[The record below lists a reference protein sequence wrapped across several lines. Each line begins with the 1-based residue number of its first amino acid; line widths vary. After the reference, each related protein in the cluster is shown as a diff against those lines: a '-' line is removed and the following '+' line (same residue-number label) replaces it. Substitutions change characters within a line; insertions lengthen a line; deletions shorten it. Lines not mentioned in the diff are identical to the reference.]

1 VAEGRT
7 FLLMGSGEFEPWSEE
22 VERAALQGARGD
34 GSVAIVP
41 TASFPDGQAIFERWG
56 ALGLGHYEAMG
67 VAARLVS
74 LTDRSDAMREEFA
87 SQVADA
93 SMVFFSGGKPRY
105 LAEAIGE
112 TPFWDG
118 MLAALDRGAVF
129 AGCSAGAMIASHAS
143 DGKER
148 LGGAWLLGLG
158 LIANTSFGVHWD
170 KVRFIPGMRPF
181 LMRRVRR
188 DGWFVGIDERT
199 AILGDGSRW
208 TVFGNRTAMV
218 RGRGR
223 TRSFLAGES
232 FATAG

>member
-1 VAEGRT
+1 VVERRT
-7 FLLMGSGEFEPWSEE
+7 FLLMGSGEFEPWSVE
-22 VERAALQGARGD
+22 VERAALHGARGD

-41 TASFPDGQAIFERWG
+41 TASFPDGLAIFERWG
-56 ALGLGHYEAMG
+56 AMGLAHYEAMG

-74 LTDRSDAMREEFA
+74 LRDRSDAMREEFA

-105 LAEAIGE
+105 LAEAIGG

>member
-1 VAEGRT
+1 MAERRT
-7 FLLMGSGEFEPWSEE
+7 FLLMGSGEFEAWSEE
-22 VERAALQGARGD
+22 VEQAALQGARGD

-41 TASFPDGQAIFERWG
+41 TASFPDGQAIFDRWG
-56 ALGLGHYEAMG
+56 ALGLEHYEAMG
-67 VAARLVS
+67 VPARIVPLR
-74 LTDRSDAMREEFA
+74 DRSDAMREELA
-87 SQVADA
+87 SQVAEA

-105 LAEAIGE
+105 LAEAIGG

-118 MLAALDRGAVF
+118 VLAALDHGAVF
-129 AGCSAGAMIASHAS
+129 VGCSAGAMVASHAS

-199 AILGDGSRW
+199 AILGDGIRW

-223 TRSFLAGES
+223 TRSFRGGES
-232 FATAG
+232 FATAQ

>member
-1 VAEGRT
+1 
-7 FLLMGSGEFEPWSEE
+7 
-22 VERAALQGARGD
+22 
-34 GSVAIVP
+34 
-41 TASFPDGQAIFERWG
+41 
-56 ALGLGHYEAMG
+56 
-67 VAARLVS
+67 
-74 LTDRSDAMREEFA
+74 MREEFG

-105 LAEAIGE
+105 LAEAIGG

-118 MLAALDRGAVF
+118 MPAALDRGAVF

-158 LIANTSFGVHWD
+158 LVANTRFGVHWD

-218 RGRGR
+218 RGEGR
-223 TRSFLAGES
+223 TRSFRAGES
-232 FATAG
+232 FTTAG

>member
-1 VAEGRT
+1 MAEART

-56 ALGLGHYEAMG
+56 AMGLAHYEAMG

-74 LTDRSDAMREEFA
+74 LRDRSDAMREEFG

-105 LAEAIGE
+105 LAEAIGG
-112 TPFWDG
+112 TPFWYG
-118 MLAALDRGAVF
+118 LLAALDRGAVF

-158 LIANTSFGVHWD
+158 LVANTSFGVHWD

>member
-22 VERAALQGARGD
+22 VERAAIHGARGD

-41 TASFPDGQAIFERWG
+41 TASFPDGQAIFDRWG
-56 ALGLGHYEAMG
+56 AMGLAHYEAMG
-67 VAARLVS
+67 VPARIVRLR
-74 LTDRSDAMREEFA
+74 DRSDAMRDELA
-87 SQVADA
+87 SQVGEA

-105 LAEAIGE
+105 LAEAIGG

-118 MLAALDRGAVF
+118 LLAALDRGAVF
-129 AGCSAGAMIASHAS
+129 VGCSAGAMIASHAS

-158 LIANTSFGVHWD
+158 LIPNTSFGVHWD

-223 TRSFLAGES
+223 TRSFRAGES

>member
-1 VAEGRT
+1 VKDGRT

-22 VERAALQGARGD
+22 VERAALQGAQGD

-41 TASFPDGQAIFERWG
+41 TASFPDGRAIFERWG
-56 ALGLGHYEAMG
+56 AMGLAHYEAMG
-67 VAARLVS
+67 VPASIVPLE
-74 LTDRSDAMREEFA
+74 DRSDAMRKGVA
-87 SQVADA
+87 SRVAEA
-93 SMVFFSGGKPRY
+93 SMVFLSGGKPRY
-105 LAEAIGE
+105 LARAIDG

-118 MLAALDRGAVF
+118 LLAALDRGAVF

-143 DGKER
+143 EGKER
-148 LGGAWLLGLG
+148 LGSAWLLGLG
-158 LIANTSFGVHWD
+158 LIPNTSFGVHWD
-170 KVRFIPGMRPF
+170 RVRYIPGMRPF

-188 DGWFVGIDERT
+188 DGWFVGIDEHT

-223 TRSFLAGES
+223 TRSFSAGES

>member
-1 VAEGRT
+1 
-7 FLLMGSGEFEPWSEE
+7 M
-22 VERAALQGARGD
+22 
-34 GSVAIVP
+34 AIVP
-41 TASFPDGQAIFERWG
+41 TASFPDGLAIFERWG
-56 ALGLGHYEAMG
+56 AMGLSHYEAMG

-74 LTDRSDAMREEFA
+74 LRDRSDAMREEFA

-105 LAEAIGE
+105 LAEAIGG

-158 LIANTSFGVHWD
+158 LVANTSFGVHWD

-181 LMRRVRR
+181 LMRGVRR

-208 TVFGNRTAMV
+208 TVFGNRTATV

>member
-1 VAEGRT
+1 MVEGRT
-7 FLLMGSGEFEPWSEE
+7 LLLMGSGEFEPWSEE

-56 ALGLGHYEAMG
+56 AMGLAHYEAMG

-105 LAEAIGE
+105 LAEAIGG

-148 LGGAWLLGLG
+148 AARGCSAW
-158 LIANTSFGVHWD
+158 AS
-170 KVRFIPGMRPF
+170 
-181 LMRRVRR
+181 
-188 DGWFVGIDERT
+188 
-199 AILGDGSRW
+199 S
-208 TVFGNRTAMV
+208 
-218 RGRGR
+218 R
-223 TRSFLAGES
+223 TRASACIGTRSGSSLGCAPS
-232 FATAG
+232 

>member
-56 ALGLGHYEAMG
+56 TLGLAHYEAMG
-67 VAARLVS
+67 VTASVVPIR
-74 LTDRSDAMREEFA
+74 DRSDAMREELA

-105 LAEAIGE
+105 LAEVIGG
-112 TPFWDG
+112 TPVWDG
-118 MLAALDRGAVF
+118 VLTALDRGAVF
-129 AGCSAGAMIASHAS
+129 VGCSAGAMIASHAS

-158 LIANTSFGVHWD
+158 LIANMSFGVHWD
-170 KVRFIPGMRPF
+170 KVRYIPGMRPF

-199 AILGDGSRW
+199 AILGDGNRW

-218 RGRGR
+218 RGMGR
-223 TRSFLAGES
+223 TRSFRAGES